1 MTAKKYQLAVYRSKA
16 MKKPFELIVDEDKS
30 ILIPPPS
37 TDVILD
43 VAEATTPR
51 EQLRLLAGDQY
62 EPLMEV
68 IGEESGSI
76 LKPLMTDLT
85 EYFGLGETSA
95 SPA

>member
-1 MTAKKYQLAVYRSKA
+1 MAAKKYQLAVYRAKA
-16 MKKPFELIVDEDKS
+16 KKAPFELIIDEDKT
-30 ILIPPPS
+30 ITIPPPS

-43 VAEATTPR
+43 VAEATSPR

-68 IGEESGSI
+68 LGDEPGSI
-76 LKPLMTDLT
+76 LKPLLNDLT
-85 EYFGLGETSA
+85 NHFDLGETSA